1 MNTSEDRNIPKL
13 PGYMSIK
20 EAAAKLGRSERR
32 LYEYAQQ
39 GRIRAYKAGRTTML
53 LEEDVN
59 AFQKQPV
66 GRKRT
71 TMPIWRTPTG
81 DNLQYTTVI
90 FANLRAGSEAK
101 LAAKLA
107 EIRAG
112 KKHLLPGTVA
122 RYIAR
127 NAEKP
132 NEIHILL
139 IWRSTVMPAEA
150 EREAALAALRADLAE
165 VVDWETAWSEQGQ
178 VLMHT

>member
-1 MNTSEDRNIPKL
+1 MNMKEDVSIPKL

-20 EAAAKLGRSERR
+20 EAAIKLGRSERR

-59 AFQKQPV
+59 RFQKQPT

-71 TMPIWRTPTG
+71 NTPIWRTPVG
-81 DNLQYTTVI
+81 NNLQYTTIV
-90 FANLRAGSEAK
+90 FANLREGSEER
-101 LAAKLA
+101 LAAKLE

-112 KKHLLPGTVA
+112 KRHVLPGTVA

-127 NAEKP
+127 NTEKP
-132 NEIHILL
+132 NEIHIVL
-139 IWRSTVMPAEA
+139 IWRSTVMPSES
-150 EREAALAALRADLAE
+150 ERETALAALRAELAE
-165 VVDWETAWSEQGQ
+165 IVDWETAWSEQGQ

>member
-1 MNTSEDRNIPKL
+1 MSKDETGFPKL
-13 PGYMSIK
+13 PGYISAK
-20 EAAAKLGRSERR
+20 EGAERLGISVRR
-32 LYEYAQQ
+32 INEYAQQ

-59 AFQKQPV
+59 SFQKQPV

-71 TMPIWRTPTG
+71 TMPIWRAPTR
-81 DNLQYTTVI
+81 DNQQYTTVI
-90 FANLRAGSEAK
+90 FANLRAGSEAQ
-101 LAAKLA
+101 LGTKLA

-139 IWRSTVMPAEA
+139 IWRSTVMPSEA

-165 VVDWETAWSEQGQ
+165 IVDWDTAWIEQGQ